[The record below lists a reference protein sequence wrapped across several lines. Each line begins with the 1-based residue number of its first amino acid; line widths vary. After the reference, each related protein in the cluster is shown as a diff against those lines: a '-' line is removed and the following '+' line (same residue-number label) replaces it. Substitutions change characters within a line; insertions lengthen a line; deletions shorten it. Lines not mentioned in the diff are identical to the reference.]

1 MSLNL
6 IIIFKICI
14 AVKQINSLN
23 FPLFLFLSLKRTL
36 SPISVHLSRPTKQTT
51 NLLIELCSSLILS
64 RNLQILVLNKNE
76 EIWMF
81 FQKMICN
88 FFVWVRKE
96 SFMISH
102 FISRINLLIKLLRR
116 KTQKNYFSITFGNMR
131 VALRNIDGNRS

>member
-1 MSLNL
+1 
-6 IIIFKICI
+6 
-14 AVKQINSLN
+14 LN
-23 FPLFLFLSLKRTL
+23 FPLFLFLSLKCTL

-51 NLLIELCSSLILS
+51 NQLIELCSSLILS

-76 EIWMF
+76 EIWTF

-102 FISRINLLIKLLRR
+102 FISWINLLIKLLRR
-116 KTQKNYFSITFGNMR
+116 KTQ
-131 VALRNIDGNRS
+131 RN